1 MLNRAQIQYSHLVK
15 LRNSQGSIG
24 KEKKGEVK
32 IEKWLAVHEAQYLAC
47 KDILTHTYETHA
59 VCEVRERKRN
69 STLGLLPTISE
80 LAEIIN
86 QPEIEQPEL
95 TASDKAV
102 DDLIEI
108 LEEPAKA
115 LS

>member
-1 MLNRAQIQYSHLVK
+1 MTNRAQILFTHLRK
-15 LRNSQGSIG
+15 LKNNQGYRG
-24 KEKKGEVK
+24 KEKDHEVK
-32 IEKWLAVHEAQYLAC
+32 IEKWSEIHQAQFLAC
-47 KDILTHTYETHA
+47 ISILQNETITHA

-86 QPEIEQPEL
+86 QPEVKQPEL

-102 DDLIEI
+102 DDLIKI
-108 LEEPAKA
+108 LEEPAKVF
-115 LS
+115 

>member
-1 MLNRAQIQYSHLVK
+1 MLRKAEINYQHLRK
-15 LRNSQGSIG
+15 LRNNQRLIG
-24 KEKKGEVK
+24 KEKEGEVK
-32 IEKWLAVHEAQYLAC
+32 IEKWSAVHEAQYLAC
-47 KDILTHTYETHA
+47 KDILTHTDETHA

-95 TASDKAV
+95 TGSDKV
-102 DDLIEI
+102 TDFDFNLM
-108 LEEPAKA
+108 EEKGIS
-115 LS
+115 L